1 MNFKDD
7 EMRQIGTA
15 YMITQSNQ
23 FVGNFL
29 QIIYLVSVY
38 FIWFS
43 FGSSFGSPVY
53 TFFGT
58 LKRVWEINQGTLVD
72 IVVGHSC
79 LIDQSQSFKKD
90 RIYTSLPKLVR
101 PCS

>member
-23 FVGNFL
+23 FVGNFFRL
-29 QIIYLVSVY
+29 SILCL
-38 FIWFS
+38 FTS

-53 TFFGT
+53 TFFWHTQESLG
-58 LKRVWEINQGTLVD
+58 
-72 IVVGHSC
+72 
-79 LIDQSQSFKKD
+79 DQP
-90 RIYTSLPKLVR
+90 RNIG
-101 PCS
+101 

>member
-38 FIWFS
+38 FIWL
-43 FGSSFGSPVY
+43 SFGSPVY
-53 TFFGT
+53 TFLAHSREFGRST
-58 LKRVWEINQGTLVD
+58 KEHWLILLLV
-72 IVVGHSC
+72 IVV
-79 LIDQSQSFKKD
+79 
-90 RIYTSLPKLVR
+90 
-101 PCS
+101 